1 MKMQAERESW
11 TGKFGFIMAA
21 AGSAIGLG
29 NIWKFP
35 YMVGTSG
42 GAVFLIAYVIFLFLL
57 GVPVMTA
64 EISVGRFAGMN
75 AVDSCRRISEKWQ
88 FVGWVG
94 LAGAFAILSYYSVVG
109 GWVIKYALKY
119 LRGVGTGDTEAYFT
133 GFVSKTGEPVLLHI
147 IFLLMCALIVLCG
160 VSAGIER
167 VSKILLPLLFVL
179 LVVTAAFSLSLPNAE
194 EGVRFFLVPRLSDI
208 DSWGSVLLNAMGQ
221 VFFSLSLGMGTLI
234 TYGSYLKKD
243 SNIRSSAYTI
253 IALDSIAA
261 VLSGFAVMPAV
272 FSVGLEPKSGPGLLF
287 LTLPA
292 VFDSVPFGR
301 WVAVAFF
308 LLVLLA
314 AVTSAISLME
324 VLIAF
329 LTGRLGMKRI
339 SAVILLTIVLGITGA
354 ISSLSNGIL
363 SDMLIFGMTF
373 FDFMSFLSDK
383 IIMPMG
389 GLLMCLLVGY
399 VWGIPAAANEI
410 TNGGKL
416 PFKGKKL
423 FSFVIRYVS
432 PALIIIVFVS
442 SFF

>member
-1 MKMQAERESW
+1 MEAERESW
-11 TGKFGFIMAA
+11 SGKFGFIMAA

-35 YMVGTSG
+35 YILGTGG
-42 GAVFLIAYVIFLFLL
+42 GAVFLIVYVVFLFLL
-57 GVPVMTA
+57 GVPVMMA

-75 AVDSCRRISEKWQ
+75 AVDACRRISEKWA
-88 FVGWVG
+88 FVGWIG
-94 LAGAFAILSYYSVVG
+94 LAGAFSILSYYSVVG

-119 LRGVGTGDTEAYFT
+119 LGGGGIGDTKAYFE
-133 GFVSKTGEPVLLHI
+133 GFVSQAGEPVLLHV
-147 IFLLMCALIVLCG
+147 IFLLICALIVLCG
-160 VSAGIER
+160 VSSGIER
-167 VSKILLPLLFVL
+167 VSKVLLPLLFVL
-179 LVVTAAFSLSLPNAE
+179 LILIAVFSLSLPNAL
-194 EGVRFFLVPRLSDI
+194 EGVRFLLVPKSADMTE
-208 DSWGSVLLNAMGQ
+208 WGSICLNAMGQ

-253 IALDSIAA
+253 IALDSLAA

-272 FSVGLEPKSGPGLLF
+272 FSVGLEPEAGPGLIF

-292 VFDSVPFGR
+292 VFDSISFGR
-301 WVAVAFF
+301 WAATAFF

-339 SAVILLTIVLGITGA
+339 SAVILLTTVLGITGA

-363 SDMLIFGMTF
+363 SEMLIFGMTF
-373 FDFMSFLSDK
+373 FEFMSFLSDK
-383 IIMPMG
+383 IIMPVG
-389 GLLMCLLVGY
+389 GLMMCLLVGY
-399 VWGIPAAANEI
+399 VWGIPAAVNEI
-410 TNGGKL
+410 ENGGKL
-416 PFKGKKL
+416 HFKGKRL
-423 FSFVIRYVS
+423 FSFIIRYVS

-442 SFF
+442 SFL